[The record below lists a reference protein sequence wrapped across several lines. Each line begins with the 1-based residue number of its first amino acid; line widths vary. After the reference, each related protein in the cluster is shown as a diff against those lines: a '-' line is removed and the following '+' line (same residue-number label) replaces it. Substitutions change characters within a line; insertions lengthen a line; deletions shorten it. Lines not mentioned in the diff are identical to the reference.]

1 MIPNVASIL
10 VLFNPD
16 VPRLRALLTSLKG
29 QVGRVYAVDNSE
41 GRAAEHRSLFE
52 QCEMKVE
59 YVPLGTNF
67 GIATAQNIGI
77 RQALEAG
84 ASDVL
89 LLDQD
94 SLLPPGMVNALV
106 IARERLESSG
116 VRVAAISPSFVDE
129 KTGEAGP
136 AIRHALLRVK
146 KIKVYRHSPQP
157 IWSDYVISSGALINA
172 QVLETVGLMREELF
186 IDWVDIEWGL
196 RAKQKGYKCYIVP
209 GVTMQHSIG
218 DESVAVLGRSIN
230 LHQDL
235 RHYYIVRNATY
246 LLRARSMGFAWRT
259 VTLGKIP
266 LYVLFYSWHSRKRIK
281 SLLLLSRGFLDGLRG
296 RMGRFRA

>member
-1 MIPNVASIL
+1 MNSKVASII
-10 VLFNPD
+10 VLYNPE
-16 VPRLRALLTSLKG
+16 VSRLRALLTSLKG

-41 GRAAEHRSLFE
+41 GRATEHFNLFE
-52 QCEMKVE
+52 QCEMQVE
-59 YVPLGTNF
+59 YVPLGTNL

-106 IARERLESSG
+106 MARQRLESSG
-116 VRVAAISPSFVDE
+116 LPVAAISPTFVDE
-129 KTGEAGP
+129 KTEEAGA
-136 AIRHALLRVK
+136 AIRHTLLRVR
-146 KIKVYRHSPQP
+146 KIKVDRCSPEP
-157 IWSDYVISSGALINA
+157 IWADYVISSGALINA

-218 DESVAVLGRSIN
+218 DDSVAVLGRSIN

-246 LLRARSMGFAWRT
+246 LLRVGSMGLEWRA
-259 VTLGKIP
+259 VTIGKIP
-266 LYVLFYSWHSRKRIK
+266 LYVLFYSWHSRERLK
-281 SLLLLSRGFLDGLRG
+281 SVLLLSRGFLDGLRG
-296 RMGRFRA
+296 KMGRFRA